1 MMLGHETMRTR
12 LWNNLANIKFKA
24 FYCSRCSSL
33 AGTCGR
39 AYSFFLAL
47 TSAGSVAAWAIWKQ
61 HPVVWATI
69 VALAQVLHI
78 AKPYIPF
85 LGKETDFLAMS
96 FDFER
101 LYLQYERLWYD
112 FDADK
117 IPTEEAEAGFYQYR
131 ERELDIERT
140 HKAVGCPEI
149 GFLVRKAQRDTD
161 SALALNF
168 ETGGER

>member
-1 MMLGHETMRTR
+1 M
-12 LWNNLANIKFKA
+12 ANIKFKA

-39 AYSFFLAL
+39 AYSFFLAFAS
-47 TSAGSVAAWAIWKQ
+47 TGSVAAWAIWRQ
-61 HPVVWATI
+61 HSAVWAII
-69 VALAQVLHI
+69 VAVAQVFHI

-85 LGKETDFLAMS
+85 LGKETDFLVMS

-112 FDADK
+112 FEGDRIQAD
-117 IPTEEAEAGFYQYR
+117 EAEVIFYQYR
-131 ERELDIERT
+131 EREIEIEQT
-140 HKAVGCPEI
+140 HKSSSCPEI
-149 GFLVRKAQRDTD
+149 GFLIRKAQRETD

-168 ETGGER
+168 ETGGES